1 LIASEPRAG
10 FTPKSVLM
18 TEGVNADFSG
28 DNYTPPHSIEV
39 QAVAMGLPPQ
49 EPIIHPISELA
60 WSSLEPVLIPPDGLS
75 GNLAQGLASGV
86 LAQWEAARASDG
98 HFVIYDIPQAMAQAS
113 GFVRNLMDDPKG
125 RVPAP

>member
-1 LIASEPRAG
+1 
-10 FTPKSVLM
+10 M
-18 TEGVNADFSG
+18 TEGVNADFTG
-28 DNYTPPHSIEV
+28 DNYTPPHAIEV

-49 EPIIHPISELA
+49 EPIIHPIAELE
-60 WSSLEPVLIPPDGLS
+60 WTDLSTVTIPPAGLS
-75 GNLAQGLASGV
+75 GNLAGGAASGV

-98 HFVIYDIPQAMAQAS
+98 HYVIYDIPEAMAQAA